1 MKFSSKTILMTLSV
15 IGGLIAIAQSTAA
28 DKRQLEIIEEKI
40 DEKMKDLEKRVANLT
55 EDN

>member
-15 IGGLIAIAQSTAA
+15 IGGLIGIAQSTAA

-40 DEKMKDLEKRVANLT
+40 DEKMKDLEKRVADLT